1 MNKRGLLEQHLRAQ
15 PDFLALQRA
24 HHHYVSL
31 HKQLV
36 DKVTMSY
43 GVNRKNCSLALESL
57 TVPSH
62 PQNNKRVVKF
72 EDVENQHMPALSEA
86 PAIRNEETNK
96 KCQAVRPRP
105 RSQSSKNTS

>member
-1 MNKRGLLEQHLRAQ
+1 MNKQELLEQHLRAQ

-24 HHHYVSL
+24 HYHYVSL

-62 PQNNKRVVKF
+62 PQTNKRVVKF
-72 EDVENQHMPALSEA
+72 EDVENQHVPALSKA
-86 PAIRNEETNK
+86 PANRNKETNK
-96 KCQAVRPRP
+96 KCQAVRPR
-105 RSQSSKNTS
+105 SQSSKNTS